1 MTSENTECIFCKM
14 VFGEIPVTKI
24 YENENFFSILDINQD
39 IKGHALI
46 ISKKHFTTILELPN
60 STGNEFLD
68 CVKSTSLNLM
78 KKHNASGFNVVDN
91 NFESA
96 GQIVE
101 HFHVHILPR
110 TKDDGLDILA

>member
-1 MTSENTECIFCKM
+1 MSI
-14 VFGEIPVTKI
+14 GEIPVKII

-46 ISKKHFTTILELPN
+46 ISKKHFSTLLELPN
-60 STGNEFLD
+60 SLGSEFLD
-68 CVKSTSLNLM
+68 CVKSTSLRLM
-78 KKHNASGFNVVDN
+78 KEYSADGFNVINN

-96 GQIVE
+96 GQIVK

-110 TKDDGLDILA
+110 TKGDGLNVIA